1 MNQSDLLNFQVTYQ
15 ITQIPP
21 LLVLGGCLCKDL
33 PRSVLP
39 SKSKLIRRQGK
50 RARLFAPRCPSPLS
64 VVMLKEPSRFVITQ
78 WWFSLHFP
86 SPFSAR
92 GGIWQCLE
100 TVRLSQLGVYYWH
113 PGGGGGRDAA
123 KQPARTGSPPGHGR
137 IQPQMSITP
146 RWRRLPCFPFSPTRG
161 GETTDFY
168 VLVAAMERPPH
179 FPSNVPQKQNR
190 EYSVMWRGW

>member
-1 MNQSDLLNFQVTYQ
+1 MSGDSAVVTTWCVLL
-15 ITQIPP
+15 
-21 LLVLGGCLCKDL
+21 
-33 PRSVLP
+33 
-39 SKSKLIRRQGK
+39 
-50 RARLFAPRCPSPLS
+50 A
-64 VVMLKEPSRFVITQ
+64 SR
-78 WWFSLHFP
+78 W
-86 SPFSAR
+86 
-92 GGIWQCLE
+92 
-100 TVRLSQLGVYYWH
+100 
-113 PGGGGGRDAA
+113 GGGRDAA

-190 EYSVMWRGW
+190 EYSVM